1 LKFGVRDGLIGVAS
15 ISQLI
20 QIIYSSRPFGYDDA
34 MLNGV
39 LLDARR
45 CNARDNVTGAL
56 VCRQDVYLQLL
67 EGPEAVVQATCD
79 RIKRDDRH
87 VEMIVRVT
95 ENVTERLFG
104 DWAMFHDP
112 AQSWIWS
119 AQDISDGALDQASSE
134 ALKTVFETI
143 AAKAR

>member
-1 LKFGVRDGLIGVAS
+1 MRLTGVAT
-15 ISQLI
+15 ITQLI
-20 QIIYSSRPFGYDDA
+20 QIIYSSRPFGYDEA
-34 MLNGV
+34 MLNGI

-45 CNARDNVTGAL
+45 CNERGNVTGAL

-67 EGPEAVVQATCD
+67 EGPVAAVQATCE

-87 VEMIVRVT
+87 VEMTVRLT
-95 ENVTERLFG
+95 ENVAERMFG

-112 AQSWIWS
+112 AQTWIWS
-119 AQDISDGALDQASSE
+119 AKDISGGALDRASVE
-134 ALKTVFETI
+134 EFKTVFETI

>member
-1 LKFGVRDGLIGVAS
+1 MKFGVRDGLIGVAS

-34 MLNGV
+34 ILNGV

-134 ALKTVFETI
+134 AFKTVFETI

>member
-1 LKFGVRDGLIGVAS
+1 
-15 ISQLI
+15 
-20 QIIYSSRPFGYDDA
+20 

-45 CNARDNVTGAL
+45 YNERDDVTGAL
-56 VCRQDVYLQLL
+56 ICRQDVYLQLL
-67 EGPEAVVQATCD
+67 EGPTAAVQATCE

-87 VEMIVRVT
+87 VEMTVRVT
-95 ENVTERLFG
+95 ENVAERMFG

-112 AQSWIWS
+112 AQTWIWS
-119 AQDISDGALDQASSE
+119 AKDISNGALDRASDE
-134 ALKTVFETI
+134 EFKTVFETI

>member
-1 LKFGVRDGLIGVAS
+1 MAS

-34 MLNGV
+34 ILNGV

-134 ALKTVFETI
+134 AFKTVFETI

>member
-1 LKFGVRDGLIGVAS
+1 
-15 ISQLI
+15 
-20 QIIYSSRPFGYDDA
+20 

-45 CNARDNVTGAL
+45 CNERDDVTGAL
-56 VCRQDVYLQLL
+56 ICRQDVYLQLL
-67 EGPEAVVQATCD
+67 EGPTAAVQATCE

-87 VEMIVRVT
+87 VEMTVRVT
-95 ENVTERLFG
+95 ENVAERMFG

-112 AQSWIWS
+112 AQTWIWS
-119 AQDISDGALDQASSE
+119 AKDISNGALDQASDE
-134 ALKTVFETI
+134 EFKTVFETI